1 MKLHQYEIIKKIL
14 LTEKSS
20 ANENQN
26 LLTLAVDRHAT
37 KEMVKDA
44 VEKVFSVRVTN
55 VNTLNKRAE
64 NVTFKGKKGKR
75 SGFKKA
81 YVTLH
86 DDDNVDVFSQI
97 QGR

>member
-1 MKLHQYEIIKKIL
+1 MKLHQYEIIKKVL
-14 LTEKSS
+14 LTEKTSV
-20 ANENQN
+20 NENQN
-26 LLTLAVDRHAT
+26 LLALIVDRHAT
-37 KEMVKDA
+37 KGMVKEA
-44 VEKVFSVRVTN
+44 VESIFKVRVLN
-55 VNTLNKRAE
+55 VNTLNKRPE